1 MAINSMYMDDPEVN
15 MICLFLTHILKYQ
28 FCNPHAELEN
38 KNVKQYY
45 DRKQG
50 IWRILFIR
58 CFD

>member
-1 MAINSMYMDDPEVN
+1 MYMDDPEVN
-15 MICLFLTHILKYQ
+15 MIYLFLTPIWKYQ
-28 FCNPHAELEN
+28 FCNLHAELEN

-58 CFD
+58 CFDW